1 LRLVAVPDGWPPY
14 DCEAHGA
21 TCPAA
26 DPGANRQPVRPTVAT
41 AVRNGGATDTKTDPA
56 AGAATAGEAP
66 GTAAGEAPGATAGE
80 APGAAAGGTRAAH
93 PDQAPGPSAAW
104 CGQFAQVL
112 VEILAGYRPAKQL
125 ARATTEQVR
134 AQISL
139 LSCAVADGQRPR
151 IRRVMMSRP
160 DAGVVEMTAVVS
172 FGSRSRAVAMRFEH
186 VPARPPSPGRP
197 ARPARW
203 LCTEIETS

>member
-1 LRLVAVPDGWPPY
+1 LRLVVVPDGWPPY

-66 GTAAGEAPGATAGE
+66 GAAAGE